1 MTYARLVLLHLRKDL
16 RLEWRT
22 RDSINAM
29 LFFSL
34 LIVAT
39 LAIAFDPGSYPT
51 IARQISGGIL
61 WVAVLFAAMTA
72 LNQSWSRES
81 SNNVLDAHRLAPA
94 PSSALFIGKAL
105 ANFLF
110 VTAVE
115 IVLAP
120 IFAIFYNLHPLGDTW
135 KLLLILPLGTW
146 SLVVNGTFFA
156 ALSLRTRNRETLL
169 PLVLLPISM
178 PALLAMIQATTN
190 VLTGEFEPTLW
201 IKVLVAYVVIFTT
214 ACVLLFDTILN
225 AD

>member
-1 MTYARLVLLHLRKDL
+1 MTYARLVLTHLRKDL

-22 RDSINAM
+22 RDSLNGM

-34 LIVAT
+34 LVVAI
-39 LAIAFDPGSYPT
+39 LAIAFDPGSYPS

-61 WVAVLFAAMTA
+61 WVAILFAAMTA

-81 SNNVLDAHRLAPA
+81 SNSVLDAHRLSPAPA
-94 PSSALFIGKAL
+94 SALFIGKAL

-146 SLVVNGTFFA
+146 ALVVNGTFFA

-169 PLVLLPISM
+169 PLILLPISM

-190 VLTGEFEPTLW
+190 VLTGDFEPTLW
-201 IKVLVAYVVIFTT
+201 LKVLVAYAVVFTT